1 VLKRATVSHILPRS
15 CVIVIVPRAVAR
27 LHQMQMARREVEL
40 PQPWIELSTPM
51 LEGLKSWKV
60 GSAARTESF

>member
-1 VLKRATVSHILPRS
+1 
-15 CVIVIVPRAVAR
+15 VIVIVPRAVAR